1 MNIGKIIFYTDYCE
15 LYIFYEIK
23 FFNFN
28 TYISYKCYAIL
39 KYNIIF
45 SDGESDDE
53 LASYESGSTFRS
65 DSSKGDVSGVSNL
78 MNHVGTY

>member
-1 MNIGKIIFYTDYCE
+1 M
-15 LYIFYEIK
+15 LYL
-23 FFNFN
+23 N
-28 TYISYKCYAIL
+28 TISF
-39 KYNIIF
+39 F